1 LKQVIG
7 GRGEIFMRKH
17 KIKYTNELIGKAGIV
32 PDFLPCPA
40 DLVVKE
46 DTVKITLSLTK
57 DSVNFF
63 KEAAESHH
71 THYQTMIRNLLDRYA
86 AHYIKDDAA

>member
-1 LKQVIG
+1 MKK
-7 GRGEIFMRKH
+7 R
-17 KIKYTNELIGKAGIV
+17 KIKYSNELIGKVEIV
-32 PDFLPCPA
+32 PDFLPRPA

-57 DSVNFF
+57 ESVDFF
-63 KEAAESHH
+63 KEEAESHH

-86 AHYIKDDAA
+86 AHYIKDDAV